1 MTQREFKAHT
11 QALRFSAPDGRE
23 YEAAPSNIGCRACD
37 LSPTLCDL
45 APQCQGV
52 FRKDKTNY
60 VFKLKKGAPHEPESK
75 TSGSPEPE
83 AS

>member
-1 MTQREFKAHT
+1 MTRREFKAHT
-11 QALRFSAPDGRE
+11 QALRFSSPDGLE
-23 YEAAPSNIGCRACD
+23 YEAVPSDTGCRACD

-60 VFKLKKGAPHEPESK
+60 VFKLKKGNPR
-75 TSGSPEPE
+75 
-83 AS
+83 